1 MTNPTVTPEATH
13 YTTTGEWEPASNDI
27 GSVLEEIV
35 FGCNQENLPLPETIT
50 ITSGYLT
57 LCKASRFVPDLEDF
71 MSERAYED
79 VGEFT
84 EGWLDGMDMDAL
96 QGAVERL
103 IDARFEEA
111 GQQPSFGEITEIE
124 TFKVRITSVPEE
136 DSLEDIEWER
146 VDDDK

>member
-1 MTNPTVTPEATH
+1 MTKPTVTPEATH
-13 YTTTGEWEPASNDI
+13 YTTGDWEDSLTDI

-35 FGCNQENLPLPETIT
+35 FGGNLENPPLPETIT

-71 MSERAYED
+71 MSEMAYED

-96 QGAVERL
+96 QGAVERMV
-103 IDARFEEA
+103 DARFEEA

-124 TFKVRITSVPEE
+124 TFKVRITSVPQE
-136 DSLEDIEWER
+136 DSLADIEWER
-146 VDDDK
+146 VDEG